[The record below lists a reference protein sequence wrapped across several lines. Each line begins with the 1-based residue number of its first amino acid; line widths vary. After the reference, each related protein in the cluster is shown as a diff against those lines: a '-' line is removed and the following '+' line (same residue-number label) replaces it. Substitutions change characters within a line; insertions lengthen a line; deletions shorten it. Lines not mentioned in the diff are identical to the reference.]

1 MAENIRLLDSQIILE
16 IFGLNSDI
24 YAESVKFFKEKIKVS
39 ENYEKFFK
47 EWKEIFE
54 KIYGKKMF
62 LDFFINHTY
71 FAQILKILLITK
83 LGTISSLNFEEIYKD
98 YITINL
104 KDLKLLEF
112 DYYSWTHFS
121 KDLFKV
127 IYTKIGNTKCT
138 KEDLFSNLYQQIFIS
153 DVRHKIGEFFTPS
166 TLVQRMVDDI
176 YIFGLKILDPSCG
189 SGNFLV
195 SIMNKIIDSSK
206 SLQLKYKAILNVYG
220 FDINPLAIITTKIN
234 IFLLLLE
241 YFNIEKSLLPNLNIF
256 LIDSLFPESYEKNT
270 NINIKNLYNSFD
282 LVIGNPPWLTYKDLY
297 NKDYQIKI
305 RELSG
310 KLEIKPLS
318 QFITHIELA
327 AVFFYAI
334 PLKFL
339 KLNGIIFFA
348 MPKSVLNGD
357 HCYKFRAFSIFNKNL
372 EIWDFPNYYFFNVN
386 HICLKAEYIG
396 KVKKIS
402 INDKF
407 PIKTKIFN
415 NNLELIE
422 ETIYSSLKI
431 HENGAKLILPHHEAS
446 MIDKLKKSSYK
457 NKFFQG
463 ATLVP
468 RSLIF
473 FQIEEKING
482 NFLIS
487 SDSDVSA
494 RAKKEWEY
502 SFQNIEIE
510 RKFQF
515 KTFLNKD
522 LIPFFLKRKRNVFLP
537 VNEQFDLDLKF
548 LQKHPNALAFYKDI
562 NGFYQ
567 NHKKKTSNI
576 NTLFAN
582 LNFWN
587 KLKKQEN
594 NKSFIIVYNASGS
607 NLKAAVI
614 NNQIQKII
622 IGSEN
627 YYYST
632 NSENEAYYLSAILN
646 SPSLSR
652 NIKLIKSSRH
662 IHKRPFMF
670 PIPIYNKSNITHK
683 KLAKKG
689 KKYQT
694 ITQDLFLNNPKITSE
709 KVRIIIHY
717 KLLKIQKLIEEI
729 IFL

>member
-24 YAESVKFFKEKIKVS
+24 YAESVKFFKEKIKVR
-39 ENYEKFFK
+39 ENYEKNFK

-54 KIYGKKMF
+54 KIYAKKIF
-62 LDFFINHTY
+62 LDLFINHTY
-71 FAQILKILLITK
+71 FVQILKILLMTK
-83 LGTISSLNFEEIYKD
+83 YETISPLNFEEIYKD
-98 YITINL
+98 YTTINL

-127 IYTKIGNTKCT
+127 IYTKICYTKCV
-138 KEDLFSNLYQQIFIS
+138 KADLFSDLYQQIFIS
-153 DVRHKIGEFFTPS
+153 DIRHKMGEFFTPP
-166 TLVQRMVDDI
+166 TLVQKMVDDI

-195 SIMNKIIDSSK
+195 SIMIKIIDSSK
-206 SLQLKYKAILNVYG
+206 SIQLKHEAFLNVYG

-241 YFNIEKSLLPNLNIF
+241 YFDIEKSMLPNLNIF

-270 NINIKNLYNSFD
+270 NINVKKLYNSFD
-282 LVIGNPPWLTYKDLY
+282 LVIGNPPWLTYKDLHD
-297 NKDYQIKI
+297 KDYQIKI

-310 KLEIKPLS
+310 ELEIKPLS

-334 PLKFL
+334 PLRFL
-339 KLNGIIFFA
+339 KINGIIFFVL
-348 MPKSVLNGD
+348 PKSVLNGD
-357 HCYKFRAFSIFNKNL
+357 HCYKFRAFSFFGIDL
-372 EIWDFPNYYFFNVN
+372 EIWDFPKNYFFNVN
-386 HICLKAEYIG
+386 HICLKAVYIG
-396 KVKKIS
+396 NENKIL
-402 INDKF
+402 IKDKY
-407 PIKTKIFN
+407 PIKTKLFN
-415 NNLELIE
+415 NNLELKE

-431 HENGAKLILPHHEAS
+431 NENGAKLILPHNEAS
-446 MIDKLKKSSYK
+446 IIDKLKKSLYK

-473 FQIEEKING
+473 FQIVEKING
-482 NFLIS
+482 NFIIS

-522 LIPFFLKRKRNVFLP
+522 LIPFCLKRKRNVFLP
-537 VNEQFDLDLKF
+537 VNEQFDFDLKF
-548 LQKHPNALAFYKDI
+548 LKKNPKALAFYKDI

-567 NHKKKTSNI
+567 KHKKETSNI

-582 LNFWN
+582 LNYWN
-587 KLKKQEN
+587 KLSKQEN

-614 NNQIQKII
+614 NNQKQRII

-632 NSENEAYYLSAILN
+632 NSESEAYYLSAILN
-646 SPSLSR
+646 SPYLSK

-689 KKYQT
+689 KKCQT
-694 ITQDLFLNNPKITSE
+694 IAQDLFLKNPKITSE
-709 KVRIIIHY
+709 KLRIIIHY

-729 IFL
+729 II

>member
-1 MAENIRLLDSQIILE
+1 MAENIRFLDSQVILE

-24 YAESVKFFKEKIKVS
+24 YTESVKFFNEKIKVR
-39 ENYEKFFK
+39 ENYEKNFK
-47 EWKEIFE
+47 QWKEIFE
-54 KIYGKKMF
+54 KIYGKKIF
-62 LDFFINHTY
+62 LDLFINHTY
-71 FAQILKILLITK
+71 FVQILKILLITK
-83 LGTISSLNFEEIYKD
+83 FGTTNHLNFEEIYKN

-127 IYTKIGNTKCT
+127 IYTKICYTKCA
-138 KEDLFSNLYQQIFIS
+138 KEDLFSSLYQQIFIS
-153 DVRHKIGEFFTPS
+153 DIRHKIGEFFTPP
-166 TLVQRMVDDI
+166 TLVQKMVDDI

-195 SIMNKIIDSSK
+195 SIMIKIINSSK
-206 SLQLKYKAILNVYG
+206 SIQHKHEAVLNVYG

-241 YFNIEKSLLPNLNIF
+241 YFDIEKSMLPNLNIF
-256 LIDSLFPESYEKNT
+256 LINSLFPELYEKDT

-282 LVIGNPPWLTYKDLY
+282 LVIGNPPWLTYKDLHD
-297 NKDYQIKI
+297 KDYQIKI

-310 KLEIKPLS
+310 ELEIKPLS

-334 PLKFL
+334 PLRFL
-339 KLNGIIFFA
+339 KINGIIFFVL
-348 MPKSVLNGD
+348 PKSVLNGD
-357 HCYKFRAFSIFNKNL
+357 HCYKFRAFSFFGIDL
-372 EIWDFPNYYFFNVN
+372 EIWDFPKNYFFNVN
-386 HICLKAEYIG
+386 HICLKAVYIG
-396 KVKKIS
+396 NENKIL
-402 INDKF
+402 IKDKY
-407 PIKTKIFN
+407 PIKTKLFN
-415 NNLELIE
+415 NNLELKE

-431 HENGAKLILPHHEAS
+431 NENGAKLILPHNEAS
-446 MIDKLKKSSYK
+446 IIDKLKKSLYK

-473 FQIEEKING
+473 FQIVEKING
-482 NFLIS
+482 NFIIS

-494 RAKKEWEY
+494 RAKKQWEY

-510 RKFQF
+510 RKFQY

-537 VNEQFDLDLKF
+537 INEQFDFDLKF
-548 LQKHPNALAFYKDI
+548 LQKHPKALAFYKDI
-562 NGFYQ
+562 NRFYQ
-567 NHKKKTSNI
+567 KHKKETSNI

-582 LNFWN
+582 LNYWN
-587 KLKKQEN
+587 KLSKQEN

-614 NNQIQKII
+614 NNQKQKII

-632 NSENEAYYLSAILN
+632 NSESEAYYLSAILN
-646 SPSLSR
+646 SPYLSKNVR
-652 NIKLIKSSRH
+652 LIKSSRH

-689 KKYQT
+689 KKCQT
-694 ITQDLFLNNPKITSE
+694 ITQDLFLKNPKITSE
-709 KVRIIIHY
+709 KLRIIIHY

-729 IFL
+729 ILL